1 MEITGGDI
9 PLEFQEII
17 YHSTFTVN
25 VFESNIR
32 YGTVII
38 IVLSFL
44 LLLTV
49 HFVCKKR
56 PESEIVVNYVH
67 ETVHLSKA

>member
-25 VFESNIR
+25 VFESNVR
-32 YGTVII
+32 YGTIII

-44 LLLTV
+44 MLLTL

-56 PESEIVVNYVH
+56 PEPEIEVTYVH
-67 ETVHLSKA
+67 ETVHIS